1 MDDYSETLS
10 WLALNRLPDIG
21 PVSQKKIVDA
31 AGGMQAL
38 LCAPERVLQSYL
50 QPEQAALWRMFCEGS
65 VDSLLR
71 QQAQR
76 DLEAATAVGAVIL
89 TAESQNYPLLLEQIS
104 AAPTVLYVRGD
115 VTALHLPQLAIVGS
129 RNASATGLEIAQEFS
144 AALAQH
150 GLAVTSGLA
159 LGIDGAVHRGAL
171 QVSGKTIAVVA
182 TGVDDIYPRRHAPL
196 FADILANGG
205 AIVSELPPQSPPL
218 AQNFPRRNRIISGLS
233 LGTLVVEASLQSG
246 SLITARYAS
255 EQGREVFAMPG
266 SVRSVFHRGCHAL
279 IRQGAKL
286 VETTQDILDELGGL
300 LAFKQ
305 QEFFVIHAAQPTL
318 GGLSDTAKKIFSVLD
333 YSPVSLDVLA
343 MRCALPADALTA
355 ALMDLEMEGVV
366 TQQYGF
372 YSRV

>member
-159 LGIDGAVHRGAL
+159 LGIDGAVHR
-171 QVSGKTIAVVA
+171 
-182 TGVDDIYPRRHAPL
+182 
-196 FADILANGG
+196 
-205 AIVSELPPQSPPL
+205 
-218 AQNFPRRNRIISGLS
+218 
-233 LGTLVVEASLQSG
+233 
-246 SLITARYAS
+246 
-255 EQGREVFAMPG
+255 
-266 SVRSVFHRGCHAL
+266 VR
-279 IRQGAKL
+279 
-286 VETTQDILDELGGL
+286 GGL
-300 LAFKQ
+300 IL
-305 QEFFVIHAAQPTL
+305 
-318 GGLSDTAKKIFSVLD
+318 
-333 YSPVSLDVLA
+333 
-343 MRCALPADALTA
+343 
-355 ALMDLEMEGVV
+355 
-366 TQQYGF
+366 
-372 YSRV
+372 